1 MTNSLSESELPLLL
15 DSGKIQARVRELA
28 AEISRDYAGSTVHLV
43 GVLKGAWIFLADLI
57 RHLSVPST
65 VDFLAIQS
73 YGAEIVSSGEVKI
86 TKDLDLGIEGRD
98 VLIVEDILDT
108 GRTCHYLLDVLS
120 ARSPRSL
127 KLVALLDKPSRRIVP
142 VQADY
147 RGFEIP
153 DVFVVGYGLDFD
165 QRFRNLPDVR
175 YLPKSG
181 FGTRDSGFGPRD

>member
-1 MTNSLSESELPLLL
+1 VTKALSESELPLLL
-15 DSGKIQARVRELA
+15 DSAKIQARVRELA
-28 AEISRDYAGSTVHLV
+28 AEISRDYEGSTLHLV
-43 GVLKGAWIFLADLI
+43 GILKGAWMFLADLI
-57 RHLSVPST
+57 RHLSVPCT

-73 YGAEIVSSGEVKI
+73 YGAGVVSSGEVKI
-86 TKDLDLGIEGRD
+86 TKDLDLGIEGRE

-120 ARSPRSL
+120 ARSPRGL

-142 VQADY
+142 VHADY

-175 YLPKSG
+175 YLPKPEAG
-181 FGTRDSGFGPRD
+181 VRGLGG

>member
-1 MTNSLSESELPLLL
+1 MNKELWESELPLLL
-15 DSGKIQARVRELA
+15 DSAKIQTRVHELA
-28 AEISRDYAGSTVHLV
+28 AEISRDYQGATVHLV

-73 YGAEIVSSGEVKI
+73 YGAETLSSGEVKI

-127 KLVALLDKPSRRIVP
+127 KLVALLDKPSRRVVP
-142 VQADY
+142 VKADY

-153 DVFVVGYGLDFD
+153 DVFVVGYGLDYD
-165 QRFRNLPDVR
+165 QRFRNLPDIR
-175 YLPKSG
+175 YLPKSEAG
-181 FGTRDSGFGPRD
+181 VRG

>member
-1 MTNSLSESELPLLL
+1 MSQPFTESELPLLL
-15 DSGKIQARVRELA
+15 EAAKIQARVRELA
-28 AEISRDYAGSTVHLV
+28 AEISRDYQDSTLHLV

-57 RHLSVPST
+57 RYLSVPCT

-73 YGAEIVSSGEVKI
+73 YGANAVSSGEVKI

-127 KLVALLDKPSRRIVP
+127 KLVTLLDKPAHRIVP
-142 VQADY
+142 VRADY
-147 RGFEIP
+147 SGFEIP

-165 QRFRNLPDVR
+165 QRYRHLPDVH
-175 YLPKSG
+175 YIPHAGVPKAAWSAVG
-181 FGTRDSGFGPRD
+181 